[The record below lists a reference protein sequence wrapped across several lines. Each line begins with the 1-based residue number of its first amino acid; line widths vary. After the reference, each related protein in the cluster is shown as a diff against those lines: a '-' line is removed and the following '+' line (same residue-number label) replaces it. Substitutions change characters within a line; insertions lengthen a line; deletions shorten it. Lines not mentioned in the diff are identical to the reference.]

1 MTGIPCGNPKRY
13 KSRAVI
19 RMTRDEKV
27 PYEDQQIGIP
37 GTGTETEAEKE
48 FKKLLDQQMNIS
60 NTYIL
65 PLSAP
70 LKVLIHILV
79 LEKRR

>member
-19 RMTRDEKV
+19 RTTRDETV

-37 GTGTETEAEKE
+37 GQGTETEAEKE
-48 FKKLLDQQMNIS
+48 FKKLLEKQMNITS
-60 NTYIL
+60 T
-65 PLSAP
+65 
-70 LKVLIHILV
+70 
-79 LEKRR
+79 

>member
-1 MTGIPCGNPKRY
+1 
-13 KSRAVI
+13 
-19 RMTRDEKV
+19 MTRDDKV

-60 NTYIL
+60 NTYVPRPSHSSFL
-65 PLSAP
+65 FFP
-70 LKVLIHILV
+70 VV
-79 LEKRR
+79 MFF